1 MSNIIKA
8 LADIDTLAAANLGT
22 AIDWIEP
29 ESADVLYVRNSGK
42 GFYMLVNNLSAV
54 NVATLTFATP
64 GTTSDI
70 AVPID
75 DYVYSAAISVMKQI
89 GPFLPTATFNTA
101 SDDATAPLSV
111 KCTFTGT
118 IVSGELQVALI
129 AVP

>member
-1 MSNIIKA
+1 MGNTIKA
-8 LADIDTLAAANLGT
+8 LADIDTFAAANLGT

-29 ESADVLYVRNSGK
+29 ETDDVLYVKNSGK

-54 NVATLTFATP
+54 NAATLTFATP
-64 GTTSDI
+64 GTTTNI

-75 DYVYSAAISVMKQI
+75 DYVYTAAVGVMKQI
-89 GPFLPTATFNTA
+89 GPFVPIATFNTA
-101 SDDATAPLSV
+101 SNDAVAPLSV
-111 KCTFTGT
+111 KCTITGT

>member
-8 LADIDTLAAANLGT
+8 LADIDTLAAANLGV

-29 ESADVLYVRNSGK
+29 ETDDVLYVRNSGK
-42 GFYMLVNNLSAV
+42 GFYMLVNNLSAA
-54 NVATLTFATP
+54 NAATLTFDTP
-64 GTTSDI
+64 GTATNI

-75 DYVYSAAISVMKQI
+75 DYVYTAAVSVMKAI
-89 GPFLPTATFNTA
+89 GPFTPITTFNTA

-111 KCTFTGT
+111 KCTITGT
-118 IVSGELQVALI
+118 IVSGELQIALI